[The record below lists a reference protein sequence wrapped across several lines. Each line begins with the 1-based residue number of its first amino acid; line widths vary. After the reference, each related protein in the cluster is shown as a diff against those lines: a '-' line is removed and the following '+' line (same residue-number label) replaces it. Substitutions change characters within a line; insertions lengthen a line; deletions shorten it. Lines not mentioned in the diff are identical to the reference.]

1 MCEIRAAD
9 TDLIIQNAEGAE
21 VMNSIQFLTISCIGK
36 DMGDTPTI
44 PTLRGRYGRC
54 HHCSNCQK
62 GPCTRCDV
70 CTINTLYLDE
80 LNLGQGQCIGNPCE
94 TPIKLLVKDFVNIPK
109 HARAWMVIHRTEQK
123 KVPFKIVRGRI
134 VDFRC
139 HICGVLPQPKKANWS
154 NLYDHYATLHY
165 KDELRDLYP
174 NDEGCPFCPSKR
186 KGAQLLRHI
195 GQVHRAVEQFL
206 PEEFRL
212 PVKEGGKTS
221 LVEHVP
227 E

>member
-1 MCEIRAAD
+1 MKSELAD
-9 TDLIIQNAEGAE
+9 TDLIIQNAEGAK
-21 VMNSIQFLTISCIGK
+21 VMNSIQFLTISCIK
-36 DMGDTPTI
+36 KSMSDTPTI
-44 PTLRGRYGRC
+44 PTLRGRHGRC

-62 GPCTRCDV
+62 GPCTQCDV
-70 CTINTLYLDE
+70 CYINTLYLDE

-94 TPIKLLVKDFVNIPK
+94 APIKLLVKDFVTIPK

-123 KVPFKIVRGRI
+123 AVPFKIVRGRI

-154 NLYDHYATLHY
+154 NLYDHYAVHHY
-165 KDELRDLYP
+165 KDELRGLYP
-174 NDEGCPFCPSKR
+174 SDKGCPFCPSKR
-186 KGAQLLRHI
+186 KGAQLRRHI

-212 PVKEGGKTS
+212 PVKEEGKTS